1 MNIRLHQVNRDVW
14 KFGRGRGLERGG
26 EGGECSLIKGTPKAL
41 VRASP
46 RGHAGLPPS
55 WAGPGP
61 QRSPQLACLSGG
73 GTPRLG
79 RHPRLWL
86 RSSPHSTGACE
97 TGYARHCSSSH
108 GQDPSLV
115 SVTLLTRTTSWAA
128 GAGRGVASMAAADP
142 GPRCQDL
149 LC

>member
-46 RGHAGLPPS
+46 RGRAGLPPS

-61 QRSPQLACLSGG
+61 QHSPQLACLSGG

-79 RHPRLWL
+79 PHPRLWL